1 MPSPD
6 TAITDLLYLMVRLRD
21 PVSGCPWDLQ
31 QDYHSLV
38 PHTLEECFELADTI
52 ERGDFDHLKEELG
65 DVLFQVV
72 FYSQLAQE
80 QGRFEFA
87 GVVDVLLDKLLR
99 RHPHVFPDGELRGET
114 AVSLPIVGRP
124 GVERPGVERPRVER
138 PGVERPRVE
147 RPGVERPGVA
157 ARPDAT
163 AVAARWDSIKQ
174 QERAAKSQHGLL
186 ADIPL
191 ALPALTRAKKLQKRA
206 SGVGFDWRDSA
217 GVLDKLREEAEE
229 LQHEIDCASHEG
241 IEDELGDLLF
251 TVVNLARHLK
261 VDPETALR
269 AANRKFEQRFNRME
283 KQLATESTDLAEVG
297 HERWQQ
303 LWQFAKQQ

>member
-6 TAITDLLYLMVRLRD
+6 TAIADLLYLMVRLRD

-31 QDYHSLV
+31 QDYKSLV
-38 PHTLEECFELADTI
+38 RHTLEECFELADTI
-52 ERGDFDHLKEELG
+52 ERDDFDHLKEELG

-72 FYSQLAQE
+72 FYSQLASE

-87 GVVDVLLDKLLR
+87 EVVEVLLDKLLR
-99 RHPHVFPDGELRGET
+99 RHPHVFPDGDLRSGT
-114 AVSLPIVGRP
+114 DGGPRP
-124 GVERPGVERPRVER
+124 SASRPDGARPS
-138 PGVERPRVE
+138 G
-147 RPGVERPGVA
+147 
-157 ARPDAT
+157 ARPDAP

-191 ALPALTRAKKLQKRA
+191 ALPALTRAGKLQKRA
-206 SGVGFDWRDSA
+206 SGAGFDWQGSA
-217 GVLDKLREEAEE
+217 GVLAKLREEAEE
-229 LQHEIDCASHEG
+229 LQHEIDSASCDG

-269 AANRKFEQRFNRME
+269 RANRKFEHRFNRME
-283 KQLATESTDLAEVG
+283 QQLATEATELAEVS
-297 HERWQQ
+297 HQRWQQ
-303 LWQFAKQQ
+303 LWQVAKRQ

>member
-1 MPSPD
+1 MPQPD
-6 TAITDLLYLMVRLRD
+6 TAIADLLYLMMRLRD
-21 PVSGCPWDLQ
+21 PANGCPWDLQ
-31 QDYHSLV
+31 QDYQSLV

-52 ERGDFDHLKEELG
+52 DRGDFDHLQEELG

-80 QGRFEFA
+80 QGRFDFSS
-87 GVVDVLLDKLLR
+87 VVAVLLDKLVR
-99 RHPHVFPDGELRGET
+99 RHPHVFPDGELRGT
-114 AVSLPIVGRP
+114 VVG
-124 GVERPGVERPRVER
+124 
-138 PGVERPRVE
+138 
-147 RPGVERPGVA
+147 

-163 AVAARWDSIKQ
+163 AVNARWENIKQ
-174 QERAAKSQHGLL
+174 QERAGKSQHGLL

-206 SGVGFDWRDSA
+206 SGAGFDWHDSA
-217 GVLDKLREEAEE
+217 GVLDKLREEAGE
-229 LQHEIDCASHEG
+229 LQHEIDSGNLEG

-261 VDPETALR
+261 LDPESALR
-269 AANRKFEQRFNRME
+269 GANRKFEQRFTRME
-283 KQLATESTDLAEVG
+283 QRLATESTGFADVG

-303 LWQFAKQQ
+303 LWQHAKQRDS